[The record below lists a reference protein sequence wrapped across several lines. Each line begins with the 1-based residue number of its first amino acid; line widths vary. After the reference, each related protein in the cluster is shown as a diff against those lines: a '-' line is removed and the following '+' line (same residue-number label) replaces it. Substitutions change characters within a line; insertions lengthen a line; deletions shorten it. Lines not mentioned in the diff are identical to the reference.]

1 MSTIFDTHW
10 PWMGIG
16 IACVLIILLFFTN
29 TLRSDLRVNRW
40 YDPFWLAWFSS
51 TAYFIHNFE
60 EYGIDLFG
68 RHFEFP
74 HLMTQTMHIT
84 PEISFFTMINIP
96 LIWIAGPILAM
107 MSKHRPV
114 ISLIMTG
121 LMFTNALSHIV
132 PLISSGMY
140 TSGLF
145 TSIVIFIPGSL
156 WIYYIRFIKGN
167 LRWSILIVS
176 LIPPIITQG
185 LLMLSILMYRNDFL
199 NDTTVTVFELLNGCL
214 FIIIAFIM
222 EKPFKRKYKN

>member
-1 MSTIFDTHW
+1 MFINYKLGIVLKIVSVIITLRNILDTMYNKMEVITNEYYFDTHW

-145 TSIVIFIPGSL
+145 TSIVIFYS
-156 WIYYIRFIKGN
+156 WIT
-167 LRWSILIVS
+167 LD
-176 LIPPIITQG
+176 
-185 LLMLSILMYRNDFL
+185 LLY
-199 NDTTVTVFELLNGCL
+199 
-214 FIIIAFIM
+214 
-222 EKPFKRKYKN
+222 